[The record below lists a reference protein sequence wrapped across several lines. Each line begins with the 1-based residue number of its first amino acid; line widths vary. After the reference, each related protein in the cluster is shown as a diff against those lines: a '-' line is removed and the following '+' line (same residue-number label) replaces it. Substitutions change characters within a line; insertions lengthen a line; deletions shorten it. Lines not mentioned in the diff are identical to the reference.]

1 MAKSK
6 NDIKDANGVKSDKSV
21 TFKEFFNALKE
32 LGYEDVST
40 PTHLRFQKVANSV
53 LSMPMRPLTDK
64 MQMSDFRTYAYII
77 YMKGDIE
84 NAEDLDAII
93 EKNRHRSEKTS
104 MALA

>member
-6 NDIKDANGVKSDKSV
+6 NDIKDAIAVNNDKLI
-21 TFKEFFNALKE
+21 TFKDFFNALKE

-40 PTHLRFQKVANSV
+40 ATHLRFQKVANSV

-64 MQMSDFRTYAYII
+64 MQLSDFRTYAYII

-84 NAEDLDAII
+84 NAEDLATMI

>member
-6 NDIKDANGVKSDKSV
+6 NHLKDAIEVNNDKSI

-40 PTHLRFQKVANSV
+40 ATHLRFQKVANAV

-64 MQMSDFRTYAYII
+64 MQPSDFRTYAYII

-84 NAEDLDAII
+84 NTEDLAAII
-93 EKNRHRSEKTS
+93 DKNKQYSEKTA